1 MEFLRR
7 KGDRGAGLNAR
18 VEIAVDLPAVRRGHR
33 ASAGGLARPAA
44 RLKSQDPFNRPFPA
58 LVDELKNLHAQI
70 LEAVIKAGDETPTL
84 EKAEVTMVIK
94 VPGLRIHAHE
104 HRAQV
109 ERTVAALAA
118 GT

>member
-1 MEFLRR
+1 
-7 KGDRGAGLNAR
+7 
-18 VEIAVDLPAVRRGHR
+18 
-33 ASAGGLARPAA
+33 
-44 RLKSQDPFNRPFPA
+44 
-58 LVDELKNLHAQI
+58 LKNLHAHI

-84 EKAEVTMVIK
+84 AKAEVTMVIK
-94 VPGLRIHAHE
+94 VPGLNGAEVLEWVEAVDWKAYAQALRIHAHE